1 MVWSTPFKYCESRG
15 IKKVNKSHGI
25 CYSVLTLQTAW
36 CKAHYPSYFFKAL
49 FNLNKNKPGKIN
61 KYIIDAHSF
70 GVKILPPNINES
82 DVNFSVVHNN
92 VLFGLSA
99 IAGIGDSFAQVIIEE
114 RKTNG
119 KFNSFSDFL
128 NRVQPS
134 KSQVIALVKSGAIP
148 TKNKKQFLL
157 KYFDS
162 LYERKEY
169 KPVSTLPA
177 KAKLLAE
184 WDIDTD
190 DYKVGKKVDKE
201 TVLELYNRKRAEVFK
216 QEEEAKYQ
224 AYIQQCTEDYLQD
237 EEYWEFETL
246 QFFVSDDN
254 PFEEAYEIL
263 PDFEDVE
270 VGDKCVVVGII
281 SKIQKKK
288 TKKGQQYAFVNLY
301 GTSLI
306 ELTVWPDA
314 LKKFNDL
321 IEKGQQ
327 VAVLCKK
334 DGDDKAIVDQMKP
347 YSEWLDKMRKCRK
360 IK

>member
-1 MVWSTPFKYCESRG
+1 M
-15 IKKVNKSHGI
+15 
-25 CYSVLTLQTAW
+25 
-36 CKAHYPSYFFKAL
+36 
-49 FNLNKNKPGKIN
+49 
-61 KYIIDAHSF
+61 
-70 GVKILPPNINES
+70 
-82 DVNFSVVHNN
+82 
-92 VLFGLSA
+92 
-99 IAGIGDSFAQVIIEE
+99 IIEE

-169 KPVSTLPA
+169 KPVSTLPT
-177 KAKLLAE
+177 KTKLLAE
-184 WDIDTD
+184 WDIDTN

-201 TVLELYNRKRAEVFK
+201 AVLELYNHKRAEVFK
-216 QEEEAKYQ
+216 QEEESKYQ
-224 AYIQQCTEDYLQD
+224 AYMQQCTDDYLQD

-246 QFFVSDDN
+246 QFFVSDNN
-254 PFEEAYEIL
+254 PFEEAYDIL

-270 VGDKCVVVGII
+270 VGDKCVIVGII

-314 LKKFNDL
+314 LKKFGDL

-334 DGDDKAIVDQMKP
+334 DGDDKAIVDQLKP
-347 YSEWLDKMRKCRK
+347 YSVWLDKMRKRRK